1 MVDMFKLLSGIA
13 IAAILIA
20 LTPASHAQQPP
31 ASPTATPQAQPVQK
45 PSASP
50 TVTPQA
56 QPAQQSS
63 PATTPDLELLS
74 KALGVFWKTDRAET
88 ESQMTIDAGSD
99 GVNVK
104 MYARIKTIA
113 QTGNKFATQLVFT
126 SPEGKITATYQI
138 VSNGKKVWIYR
149 PERRQYAE
157 ITTANFNNGA
167 DSFWIGTPSFLFMSI
182 SEADRRET
190 MNNLAGNNNILTSL
204 LKGQTADLQ
213 GIKRKFDGE
222 ELYNYT
228 YENRTENW
236 IFNGSVQPQTAA
248 LKQIEIAGKSNG
260 VTFAIADKIIS
271 RNSNP
276 TIFRKTFMFSPPKG
290 VKKVKSLEIDPFN
303 LK

>member
-13 IAAILIA
+13 LSATLIG
-20 LTPASHAQQPP
+20 LTPTSHAQQPP
-31 ASPTATPQAQPVQK
+31 ASPTA
-45 PSASP
+45 S
-50 TVTPQA
+50 PQA
-56 QPAQQSS
+56 QPAQKPPASPTPIPPAQPAQQPS

-99 GVNVK
+99 GVKVK

-113 QTGNKFATQLVFT
+113 QTGNKFATQLIFT
-126 SPEGKITATYQI
+126 SPEGKVTATYQI

-157 ITTANFNNGA
+157 ISTANFNSGS
-167 DSFWIGTPSFLFMSI
+167 DSFWIGTSSFLFMSI
-182 SEADRRET
+182 NEADRRET
-190 MNNLAGNNNILTSL
+190 ISNLAGNNILTTI
-204 LKGQTADLQ
+204 LKGQTGDLQ
-213 GIKRKFDGE
+213 GSKRQFEGE
-222 ELYNYT
+222 ELYNYS
-228 YENRTENW
+228 YENKTENW
-236 IFNGSVQPQTAA
+236 TFNSSVQPQTAA

-276 TIFRKTFMFSPPKG
+276 TIFRKTFRFSPPKG
-290 VKKVKSLEIDPFN
+290 VKKVKSLEIDPFS